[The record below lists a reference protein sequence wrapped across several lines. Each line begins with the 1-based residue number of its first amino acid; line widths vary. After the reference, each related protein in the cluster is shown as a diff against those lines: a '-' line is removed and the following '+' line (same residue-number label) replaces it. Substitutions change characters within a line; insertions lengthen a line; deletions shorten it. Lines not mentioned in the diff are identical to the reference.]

1 MIETSLPDQGNAAT
15 AFMTADQNDRI
26 SIKARI

>member
-1 MIETSLPDQGNAAT
+1 MIETTLPDHANAAT
-15 AFMTADQNDRI
+15 AFMTANDNDRI